1 MKARIENHNTLVR
14 DLNNN
19 AILNV
24 DTVSINKAKL
34 SKKLRKSQKQEIE
47 DIKSDV
53 TELKSMMREILDRL
67 R

>member
-1 MKARIENHNTLVR
+1 MRARIENHNTLVR

-34 SKKLRKSQKQEIE
+34 SKKLRKSQRQEIE

>member
-1 MKARIENHNTLVR
+1 MKARVENHNTLVR

-24 DTVSINKAKL
+24 DTTSIKKAKIA
-34 SKKLRKSQKQEIE
+34 KDLRRSQKQEIQ
-47 DIKSDV
+47 DLKHDV
-53 TELKSMMREILDRL
+53 SELKDMMREILGRL

>member
-1 MKARIENHNTLVR
+1 MKARVENHNTLVR

-24 DTVSINKAKL
+24 DNTAIEKAKIV
-34 SKKLRKSQKQEIE
+34 KKLRKSQKQEIQ
-47 DIKSDV
+47 DLKHDV
-53 TELKSMMREILDRL
+53 GELKDMMREILDRL

>member
-1 MKARIENHNTLVR
+1 MKARVENHNTLVR

-24 DTVSINKAKL
+24 DTTSIKKAKIA
-34 SKKLRKSQKQEIE
+34 KDLRRSQKQEIQ
-47 DIKSDV
+47 DLKHDV
-53 TELKSMMREILDRL
+53 SELKDMMREILDRL

>member
-1 MKARIENHNTLVR
+1 MKAKVENHNTLVR

-24 DTVSINKAKL
+24 DITSIEKAKL

-47 DIKSDV
+47 DIKYQV
-53 TELKSMMREILDRL
+53 GELRDMMREILDRL
-67 R
+67 K

>member
-1 MKARIENHNTLVR
+1 MKARVENHNTLIR

-24 DTVSINKAKL
+24 DTTSIKKAKIA
-34 SKKLRKSQKQEIE
+34 KNLRKSQKQEIDE
-47 DIKSDV
+47 LKSDV
-53 TELKSMMREILDRL
+53 GELKSMMREILDRL

>member
-1 MKARIENHNTLVR
+1 MKARVENHNTLVR

-24 DTVSINKAKL
+24 DTSSIKKAKIA
-34 SKKLRKSQKQEIE
+34 KNLRRSQTQEIE
-47 DIKSDV
+47 DIKNDV

>member
-1 MKARIENHNTLVR
+1 MKARVENHNTLIR

-24 DTVSINKAKL
+24 DNGGIQKAKIA
-34 SKKLRKSQKQEIE
+34 KQLRRSQKQEIQ
-47 DIKSDV
+47 DLKHDV
-53 TELKSMMREILDRL
+53 GELKDMMREILDRL

>member
-1 MKARIENHNTLVR
+1 MKAKVENHNTLVR

-24 DTVSINKAKL
+24 DKTSIEKAKL

-47 DIKSDV
+47 DIKYQV
-53 TELKSMMREILDRL
+53 GELRDMMREILDRL
-67 R
+67 K

>member
-1 MKARIENHNTLVR
+1 MKARVENHNTLVR

-24 DTVSINKAKL
+24 DNTAIEKAKIA
-34 SKKLRKSQKQEIE
+34 KKLRRSQKQEIQ
-47 DIKSDV
+47 DLKHDV
-53 TELKSMMREILDRL
+53 GELKDMMREILDRL